1 AEFEDEDNIILQTVL
16 IQRSNTIFKPLNILF
31 DLICPHPV
39 FLSQG
44 NKPQICVELQ
54 LAWLTLEEC
63 KKIHKVFED
72 LGGLKNIIVAVDR
85 THIFMKNI
93 SNKDPEVYFT
103 RKKCYAIHCQ
113 GIVNDKGIFTSFD
126 IGWLASVHNA

>member
-1 AEFEDEDNIILQTVL
+1 MSYS
-16 IQRSNTIFKPLNILF
+16 SNCDTQKTFIK
-31 DLICPHPV
+31 
-39 FLSQG
+39 
-44 NKPQICVELQ
+44 
-54 LAWLTLEEC
+54 WLTLEEC

-126 IGWLASVHNA
+126 IVNNYLLGDSAYPISSFLIPLFKDPNS